1 MKRFIFIIGLLALGV
16 SFAYAEAGNELVSG
30 ITQGTE
36 SATKQGM
43 KVVNIVAKTLG
54 AFYLLACLLGA
65 FFSSAIQ
72 QRMKEHIFAVISCAI
87 ILTIVI
93 AVSEFMK

>member
-1 MKRFIFIIGLLALGV
+1 MKKFIFIIGLLALGV
-16 SFAYAEAGNELVSG
+16 SFAYADAGIELVNG

-43 KVVNIVAKTLG
+43 KVVNIIAKGLG
-54 AFYLLACLLGA
+54 VFYLLVCLLGA
-65 FFSSAIQ
+65 YFSSVMQ
-72 QRMKEHIFAVISCAI
+72 QRMKEHLFVVISGAI

-93 AVSEFMK
+93 AVTEFMK